1 MAIVIRRGSTPE
13 IKCYIPEDIDMSSI
27 VNIWLYLTQNEHGK
41 DVVKIDK
48 LYDDITKTPE
58 EHLLSVTLSQDDTL
72 NLKAGTALIQIRLL
86 MQDGTCLPSSEETV
100 RVLNVYK
107 GGVMTNG
114 EGD

>member
-41 DVVKIDK
+41 DIVKVDK
-48 LYDDITKTPE
+48 VFTELTVNVE
-58 EHLLSVTLSQDDTL
+58 EHYISVRLSQDDSL
-72 NLKAGTALIQIRLL
+72 NLKVGTALIQIRLL
-86 MQDGTCLPSSEETV
+86 MQDGACLPSSEETV

-107 GGVMTNG
+107 EGVMTD
-114 EGD
+114 E